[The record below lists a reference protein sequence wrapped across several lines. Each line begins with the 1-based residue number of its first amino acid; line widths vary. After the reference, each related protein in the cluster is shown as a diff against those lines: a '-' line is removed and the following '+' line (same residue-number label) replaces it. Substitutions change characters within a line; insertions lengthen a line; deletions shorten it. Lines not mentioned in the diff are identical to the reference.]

1 MAKKKTTTTP
11 TTPTPVAA
19 TPVAAPVLA
28 VVPAPAVSPAPLPKP
43 SFRDLDPVEQ
53 GGRTARAGFDFQ
65 DHVAAGKCL
74 DMLLGGG
81 PTEVWCEA
89 EDDIVLVWHIQSVE
103 WFEFVQ
109 VKSSDLGQAWTV
121 AELCRP
127 GPSRNGTGPG
137 KCILEKSLAHDRGQE
152 PCRFRVVT
160 CWQPDT
166 ILAAL
171 KTEIDNPARSPSS
184 ADIAAVA
191 TAITTSFAKKPTA
204 HLPVSPNG
212 NGIAFW
218 AERTVWECRA
228 TTPDVRNE
236 NLLKLERVL
245 DTAGQY
251 LAPDQRQE
259 LYDRLFRRVQD
270 ASLACGRTEKPA
282 KRLVVTELRTWLLG
296 QAHAILHPTQ
306 AGTSTALENKLV
318 AAGVD
323 TTSVEVA
330 KEQRRRYLRD
340 ARQAKY
346 LSVDDR
352 DFVEGEILARLHR
365 LKTRLDAG
373 ELADDGLQFHS
384 RCQQEIMAL
393 RDTLSCDPKPP
404 EGTLYGCMYDVMNRC
419 LHRLVRASA

>member
-1 MAKKKTTTTP
+1 MSSIAPSTTP
-11 TTPTPVAA
+11 
-19 TPVAAPVLA
+19 L
-28 VVPAPAVSPAPLPKP
+28 LPKP

-74 DMLLGGG
+74 DMLFGDG

-103 WFEFVQ
+103 CFEFVQ
-109 VKSSDLGQAWTV
+109 VKSNDLGQAWTV
-121 AELCRP
+121 AELCKP
-127 GPSRNGTGPG
+127 GQSRNGTASG
-137 KCILEKSLAHDRGQE
+137 KCILEKSLAHDRGKE
-152 PCRFRVVT
+152 HCRFRVVT

-171 KTEIDNPARSPSS
+171 KLEIDNPARSPTS
-184 ADIAAVA
+184 AEILAVA
-191 TAITTSFAKKPTA
+191 TSITKSLERRLIV

-218 AERTVWECRA
+218 AERTVWEFRA
-228 TTPDVRNE
+228 TTKDVQND

-245 DTAGQY
+245 DIAGQY
-251 LAPDQRQE
+251 LAPDQRRE

-270 ASLACGRTEKPA
+270 ASLACGRMQKTA
-282 KRLVVTELRTWLLG
+282 KRLLASELRVWLLS
-296 QAHAILHPTQ
+296 QANAILHPVQ
-306 AGTSTALENKLV
+306 AGTSTLLEEKLA

-323 TTSVEVA
+323 ATSVEVA
-330 KEQRRRYLRD
+330 KEHRRRYLRD
-340 ARQAKY
+340 VRQAKY

-365 LKTRLDAG
+365 LKTCLDAG

-384 RCQQEIMAL
+384 RCQQEILAI
-393 RDTLSCDPKPP
+393 RESLSCNPKPP
-404 EGTLYGCMYDVMNRC
+404 EATLFGYMYDVMNRC
-419 LHRLVRASA
+419 MHRLVRASA

>member
-1 MAKKKTTTTP
+1 
-11 TTPTPVAA
+11 
-19 TPVAAPVLA
+19 
-28 VVPAPAVSPAPLPKP
+28 
-43 SFRDLDPVEQ
+43 
-53 GGRTARAGFDFQ
+53 
-65 DHVAAGKCL
+65 
-74 DMLLGGG
+74 MLLGGG
-81 PTEVWCEA
+81 LTEVWCEA
-89 EDDIVLVWHIQSVE
+89 EDDIVLVWHNQGRE

-109 VKSSDLGQAWTV
+109 VKSTDLGQAWSV
-121 AELCRP
+121 AKLCEP
-127 GPSRNGTGPG
+127 GPSRNGTGSG

-152 PCRFRVVT
+152 QCRFRVVT
-160 CWQPDT
+160 CWQPDAT
-166 ILAAL
+166 LAAL
-171 KTEIDNPARSPSS
+171 KLEMDNPARTPSS
-184 ADIAAVA
+184 VDIAAVT
-191 TAITTSFAKKPTA
+191 TAISTSFAKKTPAVT
-204 HLPVSPNG
+204 PVSPNA

-228 TTPDVRNE
+228 STPDVQNE

-245 DTAGQY
+245 EAAGQY

-259 LYDRLFRRVQD
+259 LHDRLFRRVQD
-270 ASLACGRTEKPA
+270 ASLECGRTAKSA
-282 KRLVVTELRTWLLG
+282 KRLAVTDLRAWLVG
-296 QAHAILHPTQ
+296 QAHAILHPVQ
-306 AGTSTALENKLV
+306 AGTSVALEDKLT

-330 KEQRRRYLRD
+330 KEHRRRYLRD

-384 RCQQEIMAL
+384 RCQQEILAL
-393 RDTLSCDPKPP
+393 RDTLACEPKPP

>member
-1 MAKKKTTTTP
+1 MAKKKP
-11 TTPTPVAA
+11 TTATAA
-19 TPVAAPVLA
+19 VPPVAAPTPA
-28 VVPAPAVSPAPLPKP
+28 VVPAPAAPPAPLPTP

-89 EDDIVLVWHIQSVE
+89 EDDIVLVWHIQGVE

-109 VKSSDLGQAWTV
+109 VKSTDLGQAWTV
-121 AELCRP
+121 AKLCEP
-127 GPSRNGTGPG
+127 GPSRNGTGSG

-152 PCRFRVVT
+152 QCRFRVVT
-160 CWQPDT
+160 CWQPDAT
-166 ILAAL
+166 LAAL
-171 KTEIDNPARSPSS
+171 KLEMDNPARSASP
-184 ADIAAVA
+184 ADITAVT
-191 TAITTSFAKKPTA
+191 TAISTSFAKKSPA
-204 HLPVSPNG
+204 VPPASPNG
-212 NGIAFW
+212 NGITFW
-218 AERTVWECRA
+218 AERTVWEYRA
-228 TTPDVRNE
+228 TTPDVQNE

-245 DTAGQY
+245 DAAGQY
-251 LAPDQRQE
+251 LAPDQRRE

-270 ASLACGRTEKPA
+270 ASLACGRTQKPA
-282 KRLVVTELRTWLLG
+282 KRLLVTELRAWLLA
-296 QAHAILHPTQ
+296 QAHAILHPVQ
-306 AGTSTALENKLV
+306 AGTSVALEAKLT

-323 TTSVEVA
+323 ATSVEVA
-330 KEQRRRYLRD
+330 KEHRRRYLRD

-384 RCQQEIMAL
+384 RCQQEILAL
-393 RDTLSCDPKPP
+393 RETLACDPKPP